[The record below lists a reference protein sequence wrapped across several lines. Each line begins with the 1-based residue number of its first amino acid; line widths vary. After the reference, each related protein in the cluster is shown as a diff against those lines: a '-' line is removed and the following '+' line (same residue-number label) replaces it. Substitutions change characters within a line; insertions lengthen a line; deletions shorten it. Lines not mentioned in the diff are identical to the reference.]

1 MATFIQPLSAKHAI
15 QNARN
20 AEFNTL
26 TYDHIILG
34 NSDFPGS
41 NNDGAIYVFDR
52 VPSTSYYT
60 QVKGI
65 SATLGSGIYF
75 GNSVAVNSSYIYAGA
90 PGYNGGNGAVYEYFN
105 SGGSRFGLN
114 RTIIGTNRGT
124 RGLLGVSMKS
134 FDTTNLFIGAMY
146 AQTKAAGTNIGAI
159 YHYTDTAGTWNLTAV
174 LSGTSNIV
182 VAGEEFGIDFDGT
195 TTEIIAGAPNY
206 NTEQGRAYVM
216 KYDAANP
223 SRWAN
228 TQVIVLN
235 GSGGLNGPYVGAPY
249 DLFGLR
255 VAVKNDIALISAP
268 RFKSSIAGFLA
279 PTGAVFL
286 YTRSG
291 INWTYTSIITATD
304 ISDRSSEFGT
314 SIAIND
320 NNNTVLIGADNF
332 NGEGRVFC
340 FDISNPFIPIQK
352 YSIERPVAL
361 QNSKFGHDIDLLT
374 TQENGIALIGSYGQ
388 VVNSSQITPRF
399 PSDAGAAFL
408 YNAINI
414 TSPTPTPSPTP
425 PQVTPTPQPTPVLK
439 PTNWYGLNPLDP
451 ISVGDGG
458 GTPGSNYP
466 KTPALG
472 GPGRNYSILRELN
485 ALYVDNPGIYSF
497 STFRGSLKQ
506 LAISYNSWCLN
517 NGMAPGDTTAMSE
530 FHRSRGISLGFTY
543 TLEKR
548 PVTSSKYCDS
558 NNGGVR
564 ITIPFYSS
572 PVNRYGNPI
581 RTTTYTITI
590 GANTSVATAKT
601 VEGLGTGNQ
610 AWSIVDNSTGYT
622 RSGTVNVGCGTN
634 AYVTVDSQDYKQQ
647 FPANPP
653 V

>member
-1 MATFIQPLSAKHAI
+1 MATFIQPLSAKHALA
-15 QNARN
+15 NAQN

-26 TYDHIILG
+26 TYDNIILG
-34 NSDFPGS
+34 NSKFPGS

-75 GNSVAVNSSYIYAGA
+75 GNSNAVNSNYIYVGA

-114 RTIIGTNRGT
+114 RTILGTNRST
-124 RGLLGVSMKS
+124 RGLLGVSMKLFNS
-134 FDTTNLFIGAMY
+134 TNLFIGAMY
-146 AQTKAAGTNIGAI
+146 AQTKAPGDYYGAI
-159 YHYTDTAGTWNLTAV
+159 YHYTDIAGTWSLTSV
-174 LSGTSNIV
+174 LSGTNNIV
-182 VAGEEFGIDFDGT
+182 AVGEEFGLDFDGT

-206 NTEQGRAYVM
+206 LSEQGRAYVM
-216 KYDAANP
+216 KYDASTP
-223 SRWAN
+223 TRWAN
-228 TQVIVLN
+228 TQVITLN
-235 GSGGLNGPYVGAPY
+235 GGGGLNGPYVGQAG

-255 VAVKNDIALISAP
+255 VAVKNDIALIAAP
-268 RFKSSIAGFLA
+268 RFKSSIAGFST

-286 YTRSG
+286 YSRSG
-291 INWTYTSIITATD
+291 INWTYTSIITAEE

-314 SIAIND
+314 AIAIND

-340 FDISNPFIPIQK
+340 FDISNPFIPRQI

-361 QNSKFGHDIDLLT
+361 QDAKFGHDIDLLT
-374 TQENGIALIGSYGQ
+374 TQEDGIALFGSYGQ

-399 PSDAGAAFL
+399 PSNAGAAFL

-439 PTNWYGLNPLDP
+439 PLNWYGINSLDP

-472 GPGRNYSILRELN
+472 GPGRNYSILREIG

-497 STFRGSLKQ
+497 STFRGSLYQ
-506 LAISYNSWCLN
+506 LAISYSSWCLN
-517 NGMAPGDTTAMSE
+517 NGLNAANPTAMSE
-530 FHRSRGISLGFTY
+530 FNRSRGISLGFSY
-543 TLEKR
+543 TLEKK
-548 PVTSSKYCDS
+548 PVTRSKYCDS

-564 ITIPFYSS
+564 ITIPYYSA
-572 PVNRYGNPI
+572 VNRYGNPI

-590 GANTSVATAKT
+590 GANTSVATSKT
-601 VEGLGTGNQ
+601 IEGLGTGNQ

-622 RSGTVNVGCGTN
+622 RSGTVGVGCGTN

>member
-1 MATFIQPLSAKHAI
+1 MATFIQPLSAKHALA
-15 QNARN
+15 NAKN

-34 NSDFPGS
+34 NNEFPGS
-41 NNDGAIYVFDR
+41 NHDGAIYVFDR
-52 VPSTSYYT
+52 VPSTNYYT

-75 GNSVAVNSSYIYAGA
+75 GNSNAVNSNYIYVGA

-114 RTIIGTNRGT
+114 RTILGTNRST
-124 RGLLGVSMKS
+124 RGLLGVSMKLFNS
-134 FDTTNLFIGAMY
+134 TNLFIGGMY
-146 AQTKAAGTNIGAI
+146 AQTKAPGDYYGAI
-159 YHYTDTAGTWNLTAV
+159 YHYTDIAGTWSLTSV
-174 LSGTSNIV
+174 LSGTNNIV
-182 VAGEEFGIDFDGT
+182 AVGEEFGLDFDGT

-206 NTEQGRAYVM
+206 NDEQGRAYVM
-216 KYDAANP
+216 KYDAAKP
-223 SRWAN
+223 TRWAN
-228 TQVIVLN
+228 TQVISLN
-235 GSGGLNGPYVGAPY
+235 GGGGLNGPYVGQTG

-255 VAVKNDIALISAP
+255 VAVKNDIALIAAP
-268 RFKSSIAGFLA
+268 RFKSSIGGFSTS
-279 PTGAVFL
+279 TGAVFL

-314 SIAIND
+314 AIAIND

-340 FDISNPFIPIQK
+340 FDISNPFIPIQM

-361 QNSKFGHDIDLLT
+361 QDSKFGHDIDLLT
-374 TQENGIALIGSYGQ
+374 TQEDGIALIGSYGQ
-388 VVNSSQITPRF
+388 VVNSSQYTPRF
-399 PSDAGAAFL
+399 PSNAGAAFL

-439 PTNWYGLNPLDP
+439 PLNWYGLNPLDP

-472 GPGRNYSILRELN
+472 GPGRNYSILREIG

-497 STFRGSLKQ
+497 STFRGSLKE
-506 LAISYNSWCLN
+506 LAISYSSWCLN
-517 NGMAPGDTTAMSE
+517 NGMVPGDTTAMSE

-543 TLEKR
+543 TLEKK

-564 ITIPFYSS
+564 ITIPFYSGQ
-572 PVNRYGNPI
+572 NRYGNPI

-590 GANTSVATAKT
+590 GANTSVATSRT
-601 VEGLGTGNQ
+601 IEGLGTGNQ

-622 RSGTVNVGCGTN
+622 RSGTVGVGCGTN